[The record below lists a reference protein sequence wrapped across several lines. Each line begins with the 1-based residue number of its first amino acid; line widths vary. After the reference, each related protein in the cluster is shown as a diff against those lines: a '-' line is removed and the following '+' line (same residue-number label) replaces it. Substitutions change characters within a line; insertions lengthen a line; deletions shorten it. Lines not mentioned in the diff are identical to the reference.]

1 MGAQNSGVREEAQE
15 QNCLTNMPTDD
26 QILARAF
33 EHYETHRQLSLDL
46 NQSRQSREYHLAEMK
61 RAEAV
66 IQELFE

>member
-1 MGAQNSGVREEAQE
+1 
-15 QNCLTNMPTDD
+15 MPTDD